1 MFFFCHSECNI
12 QIEVNALKVQ
22 CSIDSFFPL
31 AKSHFK
37 FSEGYE
43 FIDNYFILSWNNF
56 SAGLI

>member
-43 FIDNYFILSWNNF
+43 FIDNYRYFILE
-56 SAGLI
+56 